1 MCVCVWGEETKCLV
15 SFSHICSVVFVRL
28 NRRSWREEKTPSA
41 RLVSHLCSQ
50 MCSRHHAL
58 VSQDWLKGYDFKRRE
73 QIFPHLLFL
82 FMYLL
87 SCRWT
92 WRLCRS
98 SFRRWPSG
106 TRASPA
112 PARGRTD
119 SREGSAPSASW
130 TTGWQRLA
138 WTDKGKQ
145 HESFM

>member
-1 MCVCVWGEETKCLV
+1 MCVCVGGGDLM
-15 SFSHICSVVFVRL
+15 SGFFQSHLFSRLCSLESTLLTRGKNTICSPRITPVQSDVL
-28 NRRSWREEKTPSA
+28 TPSRACFA
-41 RLVSHLCSQ
+41 RLVK
-50 MCSRHHAL
+50 R
-58 VSQDWLKGYDFKRRE
+58 YDFKRRE